1 MSNQETTAQD
11 PLVEEQIERTLQPY
25 RGIAT
30 PAMLETI
37 AENLRVMLTSHPV
50 AVALLEQLR
59 DHPAP
64 AALATEDRRTEDKAD
79 DGKVGA

>member
-1 MSNQETTAQD
+1 MSNHENTPLD

-30 PAMLETI
+30 AAMLETI
-37 AENLRVMLTSHPV
+37 AENLRLMLTSHPV
-50 AVALLEQLR
+50 AVGLLEQLR

-64 AALATEDRRTEDKAD
+64 AALVTEDSRTEDKAD
-79 DGKVGA
+79 DGKAGA